1 MIHHTFF
8 NFFAWEIYLDV
19 EKTKG
24 YNFDFY
30 WVDTNN
36 LIIKLFSQK
45 IIISRKI
52 K

>member
-1 MIHHTFF
+1 MIYHKFFTFLY
-8 NFFAWEIYLDV
+8 WDIYLDV

-30 WVDTNN
+30 WEDSDN
-36 LIIKLFSQK
+36 LIIKLLSQK

>member
-1 MIHHTFF
+1 MIYHKFFTFLY
-8 NFFAWEIYLDV
+8 WEIYLDV

-30 WVDTNN
+30 WEDSNN
-36 LIIKLFSQK
+36 LIIKIFSQK
-45 IIISRKI
+45 IIISSKI